1 MIVKLKNATTLG
13 KKETYSGLFSLL
25 LLGAFLLIKG
35 ERFLI
40 YLYSQKSFHQQNP
53 ATLVV
58 AFCTLLNGLRHH
70 RKNET
75 YQFNNRRG
83 VLPQS
88 SGEIPYNL
96 TLQQMGSEDFPTVG
110 MEVGTRRKNS

>member
-58 AFCTLLNGLRHH
+58 AFCTLLKGLRHH

-83 VLPQS
+83 GSYQS
-88 SGEIPYNL
+88 SAEP
-96 TLQQMGSEDFPTVG
+96 M
-110 MEVGTRRKNS
+110 